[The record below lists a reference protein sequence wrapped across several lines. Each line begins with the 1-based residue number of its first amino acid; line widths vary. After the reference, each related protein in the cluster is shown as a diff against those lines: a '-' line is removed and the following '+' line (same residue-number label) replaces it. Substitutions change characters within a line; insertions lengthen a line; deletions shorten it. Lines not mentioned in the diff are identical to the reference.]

1 MDYTQNEWLYGILC
15 EYGFDEAVNAFKE
28 NIAKLGFESQLAS
41 NVETEIGML
50 GKTTVNRDEYVKGRV
65 ALCEKTMRDMYAE
78 ATDVWRRD
86 RYYIGNVI
94 YIYVLAETVKAALL
108 ERANIQPRPAAVV
121 RQAENNEPKK
131 KAKPKP
137 TFASIIQYPNKE
149 SVLERLHG
157 LIDGKSGAD
166 VGAVLLK
173 ARIDGY
179 LTRNPTQAEFTSE
192 FELIGTWSSIANYM
206 SDNNANALDRANKIL
221 IRI

>member
-108 ERANIQPRPAAVV
+108 ERASAQTQPTAAEQQSENDEPQ
-121 RQAENNEPKK
+121 REYSAELVNLFRGH
-131 KAKPKP
+131 
-137 TFASIIQYPNKE
+137 T
-149 SVLERLHG
+149 G
-157 LIDGKSGAD
+157 LIDELVGLSDDEIARRIKGWARQRDKFGNAMIENPRNSLRSKYARELKNAGIIHCAEKSFR
-166 VGAVLLK
+166 
-173 ARIDGY
+173 AR
-179 LTRNPTQAEFTSE
+179 L
-192 FELIGTWSSIANYM
+192 
-206 SDNNANALDRANKIL
+206 
-221 IRI
+221 